1 MSDRDLRR
9 ARPNSAKNPTLSVSL
24 TGPLPPRPATRN
36 TMPLIESITR
46 QPPPRFDLD
55 EVLARL
61 LEKVYGLL
69 SALPTFLLALL
80 VVWIGWKLGGWMS
93 RRSAIER
100 LSARNP
106 FLKELARTT
115 TRWVSSAIALLIA
128 LEILDAT
135 AVVGAMLGTAG
146 VIGIALG
153 FAFKDTLENYLAGV
167 LMSLRQPFAPCDLV
181 VIDGQEGTV
190 VALTS
195 RATILMTPDGNHLR
209 LPNALVFRSVML
221 NYTRNPSRRF
231 EFDVGVGVQEDL
243 IQAQLIGTEEL
254 QHLVGVMSDPPPRAL
269 IQTLG
274 DSNVQLRFRGWVD
287 QRTHDFWTVRSEAI
301 RVVKLSLEAAGMDMP
316 EPIYRVQLSEP
327 LAATQTMPAKPA
339 RHPPPHERRIE
350 RATPAALDMG
360 VNRDLQQ
367 QIEQEREARNQP
379 NLLNAQAP
387 RE

>member
-1 MSDRDLRR
+1 
-9 ARPNSAKNPTLSVSL
+9 
-24 TGPLPPRPATRN
+24 
-36 TMPLIESITR
+36 
-46 QPPPRFDLD
+46 
-55 EVLARL
+55 
-61 LEKVYGLL
+61 
-69 SALPTFLLALL
+69 LL

>member
-1 MSDRDLRR
+1 
-9 ARPNSAKNPTLSVSL
+9 
-24 TGPLPPRPATRN
+24 
-36 TMPLIESITR
+36 MPLLDNITR
-46 QPPPRFDLD
+46 HPPPRFDLD

-61 LEKVYGLL
+61 LDKVYGLL
-69 SALPTFLLALL
+69 SALPSFLLALL
-80 VVWIGWKLGGWMS
+80 VVWAGWKLGGWLS
-93 RRSAIER
+93 RRAAIER
-100 LSARNP
+100 LSMRNP

-115 TRWVSSAIALLIA
+115 ARWISTAIALLIA

-243 IQAQLIGTEEL
+243 IEAQRIGVKEL
-254 QHLVGVMSDPPPRAL
+254 SRLAGVMADPPPRAL

-301 RVVKLSLEAAGMDMP
+301 RLVKLALEAADMDMP

-327 LAATQTMPAKPA
+327 LLPA
-339 RHPPPHERRIE
+339 RTSPTKPDTHTAPQGQRSGR
-350 RATPAALDMG
+350 TSPAAVDMG

-367 QIEQEREARNQP
+367 QIDQDRETRDQP
-379 NLLNAQAP
+379 NLLDAQAP

>member
-1 MSDRDLRR
+1 MSLID
-9 ARPNSAKNPTLSVSL
+9 NLS
-24 TGPLPPRPATRN
+24 
-36 TMPLIESITR
+36 R
-46 QPPPRFDLD
+46 QPAPSFDLD
-55 EVLARL
+55 EVVSRL
-61 LEKVYGLL
+61 LDKVYGLL
-69 SALPTFLLALL
+69 TALPTFLLALL
-80 VVWIGWKLGGWMS
+80 VVWVGWKLGGWLS
-93 RRSAIER
+93 RRTAIER

-106 FLKELARTT
+106 FVKELARTT
-115 TRWVSSAIALLIA
+115 ARWVSTSIALLIA

-153 FAFKDTLENYLAGV
+153 FAFKETLENYLAGV
-167 LMSLRQPFAPCDLV
+167 LMSLRQPFAPRDLV
-181 VIDGQEGTV
+181 VIDGHEGTV

-243 IQAQLIGTEEL
+243 IQAQVIGTEEL
-254 QHLVGVMSDPPPRAL
+254 QRLAGVMPNPPPRAL

-327 LAATQTMPAKPA
+327 LVATHTTPA
-339 RHPPPHERRIE
+339 RSDADTPKRARRTERGAPVPE
-350 RATPAALDMG
+350 VDLG
-360 VNRDLQQ
+360 VNHELRQ
-367 QIEQEREARNQP
+367 QIDQDRQASDQP
-379 NLLNAQAP
+379 NLLDPQAP